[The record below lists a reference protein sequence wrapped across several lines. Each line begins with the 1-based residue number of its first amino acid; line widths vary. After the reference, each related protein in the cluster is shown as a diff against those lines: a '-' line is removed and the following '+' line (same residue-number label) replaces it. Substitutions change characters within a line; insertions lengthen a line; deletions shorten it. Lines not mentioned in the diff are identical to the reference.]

1 MLELKDIISYD
12 DFSKLDIRA
21 ATIIEAEEIE
31 ASEKLVRLKLDVGDL
46 GERTVLAGIK
56 KFYSPEELKGK
67 QTIFLANLAPRKM
80 MGEESQ
86 GMLLA
91 LDDLDSKPILLLPSE
106 PVDNGTNVM

>member
-1 MLELKDIISYD
+1 MVDLKEIISYE

-21 ATIIEAEEIE
+21 ATIVEAEEIE
-31 ASEKLVRLKLDVGDL
+31 ESEKLIRLRLDVGGL
-46 GERTVLAGIK
+46 GERIVLAGIK
-56 KFYSPEELKGK
+56 KYYTPEELKGK

-91 LDDLDSKPILLLPSE
+91 LGDLDAKPILLFPSE